1 MLYRKEKS
9 KPSMATLVHH
19 NCQAPKTLLNYETE
33 KQVIGHLFAIDEYL
47 FLSMVFLV
55 LL

>member
-9 KPSMATLVHH
+9 KWRVGTLVPHS
-19 NCQAPKTLLNYETE
+19 CRAPNTLLNYETE
-33 KQVIGHLFAIDEYL
+33 KQVVGHLFAIDEYL
-47 FLSMVFLV
+47 FLNMVFLV